1 MSIGGSASNKLSAS
15 QEKLIIIQQPN
26 RLIHLT

>member
-15 QEKLIIIQQPN
+15 QEKLIIIPQLN
-26 RLIHLT
+26 RLTRLT